1 MVSKVNLS
9 MMTMAKM
16 NLKMKDKNDAF
27 GRSAI
32 GNDMMTL
39 AGFNKLVQKESFAW
53 QVNRWAR
60 LEVFPLLTYHLTT
73 LISSQLQTWRSEK

>member
-1 MVSKVNLS
+1 MMGLMVSKVNLS

-27 GRSAI
+27 GRSAV

-39 AGFNKLVQKESFAW
+39 AGFNKLVQKESFGRST
-53 QVNRWAR
+53 VGRD
-60 LEVFPLLTYHLTT
+60 
-73 LISSQLQTWRSEK
+73 WRSFLSSPTTSSPL